1 MTLADKIGRY
11 VNTMA
16 EICYNQSDFDYRR
29 EIGENQSS
37 LKHILES
44 PAHYKA
50 SKEKKFITTP
60 AMEIGTALHCK
71 VLEGDDTFDASYVL
85 KPEGISLATKEG
97 KEWKASIG
105 RKRALTEGGRD
116 DSWGAVRGM
125 TESLRKLAWFDGS
138 QPNYRKFNELSLY
151 WDWNNIP
158 CKARLDRL
166 LVDEGI
172 VLDLKTTDS
181 IESHVFLKKVIG
193 FKYDF
198 QAAFYAK
205 AAEIAFG
212 KKFRFIFVAVERKAP
227 YTVDLFEVSDYMMEE
242 ASNKCDLAISRL
254 AGCLVSDEWPNREPV
269 IHQLDYPA
277 WYNPVQQTVPT
288 DEFPF

>member
-1 MTLADKIGRY
+1 
-11 VNTMA
+11 MA

-29 EIGENQSS
+29 EIGENQSA
-37 LKHILES
+37 LKYMLES

-50 SKEKKFITTP
+50 ARKRKLAPSS

-71 VLEGDDTFDASYVL
+71 VLEGDETFNANYVL

-105 RKRALTEGGRD
+105 RKKALTEGGKD
-116 DSWGAVRGM
+116 DSWNAVHGM
-125 TESLRKLAWFDGS
+125 TESLRKLAWFDES
-138 QPNYRKFNELSLY
+138 QADYRKFNELSIY
-151 WDWNNIP
+151 WDWNEIP

-166 LVDEGI
+166 LVGDGI

-181 IESHVFLKKVIG
+181 VDSDTFVKKVIS

-205 AAEIAFG
+205 AAEIAFQ
-212 KKFRFIFVAVERKAP
+212 KPFQFIFVAVERKAP
-227 YTVDLFEVSDYMMEE
+227 YTVDLFQVSDKMMDE
-242 ASNKCDLAISRL
+242 AMGNCGIALSRL
-254 AGCLVSDEWPNREPV
+254 KTCLSSDEWPNKEPV
-269 IHQLDYPA
+269 IHQINYPV
-277 WYNPVQQTVPT
+277 WYNSTQQP
-288 DEFPF
+288 DNDNDFPF